1 MLENILFTRT
11 MAILEKGLDAASMR
25 NRVIANNLANIDTP
39 GYKRSEVVF
48 EDELKKAIGKNGGIR
63 GFITNEKHIPIG
75 GTGFPDINPSQVVK
89 HDTSMRNDG
98 NNVDI
103 DREMAALAKNTIMF
117 EALSQEI
124 KGEFEK
130 IKTAIIEGG
139 R

>member
-1 MLENILFTRT
+1 
-11 MAILEKGLDAASMR
+11 
-25 NRVIANNLANIDTP
+25 
-39 GYKRSEVVF
+39 
-48 EDELKKAIGKNGGIR
+48 
-63 GFITNEKHIPIG
+63 
-75 GTGFPDINPSQVVK
+75 
-89 HDTSMRNDG
+89 MRNDG